1 MLKST
6 ELILNPDGSIYHLHL
21 HAHELADKIIFVGD
35 PERVPKVAAHFERV
49 EVSKQHREFHSMTGF
64 YQGQRMTVISTGI
77 GTDNI
82 DIVMNELDA
91 LVNIELET
99 KILKKSLKSLK
110 IMRLGTCGG
119 LQAENLPGTLVMS
132 RYALG
137 MDRLMDFYETSETD
151 LDRAVAA
158 FFRAKQL
165 EDVCPYTAATAASF
179 LQALGH
185 FPQIVQGI
193 TVTAQGF
200 YGPQGRGLGRMAIK
214 YPQLLDVVAGFEYGG
229 LKVQNIE
236 METAAVLG
244 LGALL
249 GHECASL
256 SVILANRPLGLFS
269 DRVGEEVEK
278 LVALGLELM
287 AGV

>member
-49 EVSKQHREFHSMTGF
+49 ELRRQHREFHSMTGI
-64 YQGQRMTVISTGI
+64 YRGQRMTVISTGI

-91 LVNIELET
+91 LANIDFET
-99 KILKKSLKSLK
+99 KSLKKEHKTLK

-132 RYALG
+132 LYALG
-137 MDRLMDFYETSETD
+137 MDRLMDFYETTETA
-151 LDRAVAA
+151 LDKAAAA
-158 FFRAKQL
+158 FFTANKL
-165 EDVCPYTAATAASF
+165 GKVCPYTASAAPTFSDG
-179 LQALGH
+179 LQA
-185 FPQIVQGI
+185 FPHIRQGI

-200 YGPQGRGLGRMAIK
+200 YGPQGRGLGRVAIK
-214 YPQLLDVVAGFEYGG
+214 YPELLDVVAGFEYSGC
-229 LKVQNIE
+229 KVLNIE
-236 METAAVLG
+236 METAAILG

-278 LVALGLELM
+278 LVEVGLGVM
-287 AGV
+287 VGV